1 MLNHS
6 HNLKKYCRIPSDIG
20 CINSTIRYALNG
32 SYPVEFQDS
41 SIMSRNFTTRFGI
54 ICFVLLIF
62 RGKSVH
68 SAEESTEAVAS
79 SNGNTDNF
87 GYEVLLTKM
96 DYIEYK
102 LMELE
107 FELKEQNEQTTRNH
121 ARLEKTHEGMS
132 WMMTRMEQAISQ
144 NFTSVLGQSWRILQQ
159 QISCSHHESLRNA
172 IFKMKPVK
180 GPSDNVR
187 MLFDLQQFKARGPF
201 ESCKAEPS
209 KTSGKYMLQPFL
221 TEDPFVAFCEQTK
234 FGGGWLVIQH
244 RFDGSVEFYRNWT
257 EYKNGFGEADKE
269 FWIGLDRLHKLTKD
283 KSHQLLIELED
294 FAGEYKYARY
304 AGFQI
309 GDQSEKYSLKTLG
322 AYSGTAGDSL
332 TYHKG
337 MMFTTLDSDN
347 DKNAGNCAEVC
358 TGAWWYN
365 TCHHR

>member
-1 MLNHS
+1 MSEIISARLS
-6 HNLKKYCRIPSDIG
+6 IFFLVFIIW
-20 CINSTIRYALNG
+20 NG
-32 SYPVEFQDS
+32 
-41 SIMSRNFTTRFGI
+41 RF
-54 ICFVLLIF
+54 V
-62 RGKSVH
+62 KSL
-68 SAEESTEAVAS
+68 EPSTEQSIEPVAS
-79 SNGNTDNF
+79 SNF

-96 DYIEYK
+96 DYLEYK

-107 FELKEQNEQTTRNH
+107 FEIKEQNEQTTRNQ

-132 WMMTRMEQAISQ
+132 WMMTRMEEAISQ
-144 NFTSVLGQSWRILQQ
+144 NFTSIMGQSWKILQR
-159 QISCSHHESLRNA
+159 QISCAHHESLRNEM
-172 IFKMKPVK
+172 FKMKPVK

-201 ESCKAEPS
+201 ESCKAEPT
-209 KTSGKYMLQPFL
+209 KTSGKYMLQPFP

-244 RFDGSVEFYRNWT
+244 RYDGSMEFYRNWT

-269 FWIGLDRLHKLTKD
+269 FWIGLERLHKLTETN
-283 KSHQLLIELED
+283 HQLLIELED
-294 FAGEYKYARY
+294 FTGDYKYARY

-309 GDQSEKYSLKTLG
+309 GNETEKYSLKTLG

-347 DKNAGNCAEVC
+347 DKNAANCAE
-358 TGAWWYN
+358 TSSGAWWYN
-365 TCHHR
+365 TCHHSNLNGKFMTGNDQRAMSWYHFKSSHYGLKYTRMMIREM